1 MLTFYFFSISTLPAK
16 SPIVSSNGIDEEI
29 YLGKLSSSILFIS
42 PYFVATTSKWC
53 PYTCPYSLHSIFHTA
68 AQQILLPLV
77 SDDVTST
84 QPSLRVE
91 TDQVPTTAYKVAH
104 YLAFATFLTPS
115 LTHIALA
122 TLVPL
127 LVPTYRR
134 PLAKHSHICH
144 FLFGMFFVQRTASL
158 PPSRLSS
165 DATFSVRCSLAS
177 FLKIVNLRTPHP
189 DLPYAA
195 S

>member
-29 YLGKLSSSILFIS
+29 YLGKLSSSIFFIS
-42 PYFVATTSKWC
+42 PYFVAAISKC
-53 PYTCPYSLHSIFHTA
+53 CPYSFHSIFHTA
-68 AQQILLPLV
+68 AQLILLPSV

-91 TDQVPTTAYKVAH
+91 TDQVPTRAYKVAH
-104 YLAFATFLTPS
+104 YLVFATFLTPS
-115 LTHIALA
+115 LTHVALA

-127 LVPTYRR
+127 LAPTYRR
-134 PLAKHSHICH
+134 PLAKHCLICN
-144 FLFGMFFVQRTASL
+144 FLFRMFFRQRAVSF

-165 DATFSVRCSLAS
+165 DATFSVRCSLTS
-177 FLKIVNLRTPHP
+177 FFKIVNLDPPHP